1 MNFFISLSSRRII
14 NIQYNPSVS
23 NSLKRYKA
31 VNFEPKLR
39 KILDW
44 FSRQWLVALIMH
56 LHCFESACNCKFHYI
71 MNSYNAWLLSED
83 VSKTC
88 WDWDKIGG
96 DPRLLTCLN
105 FSLTPCH
112 KNLSGTLTE
121 HSSFPFALTANR
133 SLRLLLTLR
142 FALTAV
148 SLSIVIVM
156 LTWYIST
163 FFGTSSESNQ
173 ALYEFMMY
181 WNLQLHAYSKQWR
194 CIIRAT
200 SHWRKI
206 QSNNFLSLGFK
217 LIALQRFNEFE
228 TRGLYWILIILLE
241 SKVLKK
247 FIYRFLI
254 HNHFN
259 KCRVDFW

>member
-39 KILDW
+39 KILAW

-56 LHCFESACNCKFHYI
+56 LHCFESACNCKFHYT

-83 VSKTC
+83 VPKTC

-173 ALYEFMMY
+173 AQTSVSTERKRKATVLSVPDKFLWQGVNVKFKQVSRRGSPPILSQSQHVFGTSSESNQALYEFMM
-181 WNLQLHAYSKQWR
+181 
-194 CIIRAT
+194 
-200 SHWRKI
+200 
-206 QSNNFLSLGFK
+206 
-217 LIALQRFNEFE
+217 
-228 TRGLYWILIILLE
+228 
-241 SKVLKK
+241 
-247 FIYRFLI
+247 
-254 HNHFN
+254 
-259 KCRVDFW
+259 

>member
-1 MNFFISLSSRRII
+1 
-14 NIQYNPSVS
+14 
-23 NSLKRYKA
+23 
-31 VNFEPKLR
+31 
-39 KILDW
+39 
-44 FSRQWLVALIMH
+44 
-56 LHCFESACNCKFHYI
+56 
-71 MNSYNAWLLSED
+71 LLSQD
-83 VSKTC
+83 VPKTC
-88 WDWDKIGG
+88 WDWDKIGR

-112 KNLSGTLTE
+112 KNLSGTLPE

-156 LTWYIST
+156 LTWYIGT
-163 FFGTSSESNQ
+163 FFRTSSESNQ

-206 QSNNFLSLGFK
+206 HFK

-228 TRGLYWILIILLE
+228 TWGLYWILIILLE

-247 FIYRFLI
+247 FIYRF
-254 HNHFN
+254 FN
-259 KCRVDFW
+259 S

>member
-23 NSLKRYKA
+23 NSVKRYKA

-44 FSRQWLVALIMH
+44 SSRQCLVALIMY
-56 LHCFESACNCKFHYI
+56 LHCFESACNCNFHYI
-71 MNSYNAWLLSED
+71 MNSYNAWLLSQD
-83 VSKTC
+83 VPKTC
-88 WDWDKIGG
+88 WGWDKIGR

-105 FSLTPCH
+105 FSLT
-112 KNLSGTLTE
+112 E
-121 HSSFPFALTANR
+121 HSSFPFALTAKR
-133 SLRLLLTLR
+133 SLRLLLILR
-142 FALTAV
+142 FAPTAV
-148 SLSIVIVM
+148 SLSVVIVM
-156 LTWYIST
+156 LTWYIGT

-200 SHWRKI
+200 SHWCKI
-206 QSNNFLSLGFK
+206 QSKNFLSLGFK

-247 FIYRFLI
+247 FIYCFLI

-259 KCRVDFW
+259 KCRVDFWLKSRVTH